1 MTEKLPI
8 PVVETIQKRR
18 SVRTFADR
26 PLTPADRET
35 LAGCISQ
42 VTNPF
47 GVKVNIHMIDKTVE
61 AGGEKLGTYG
71 VIKGAS
77 AFLGIH
83 RDNAS
88 FI

>member
-26 PLTPADRET
+26 PLTPADREK
-35 LAGCISQ
+35 LAGSISQ

-47 GVKVNIHMIDKTVE
+47 GVKVNIHMIDKPIE
-61 AGGEKLGTYG
+61 AGGEAGQLL
-71 VIKGAS
+71 
-77 AFLGIH
+77 AFL
-83 RDNAS
+83 
-88 FI
+88 